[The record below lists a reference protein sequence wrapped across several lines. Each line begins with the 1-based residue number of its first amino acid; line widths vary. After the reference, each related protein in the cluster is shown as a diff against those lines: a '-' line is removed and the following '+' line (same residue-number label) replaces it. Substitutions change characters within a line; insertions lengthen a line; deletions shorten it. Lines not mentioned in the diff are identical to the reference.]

1 MYIIILLNIFFY
13 IIFENIFISISNSI
27 IYSPDG
33 ISFHEI
39 AMTGDIEDLTDK
51 DGQLHINK
59 ALISFK
65 DEHSMTPLHYA
76 MKYKHFELAKQLV
89 DRGADLDVKGNVG
102 V

>member
-1 MYIIILLNIFFY
+1 MI
-13 IIFENIFISISNSI
+13 ISISNSF

-51 DGQLHINK
+51 DGQLHINR

-89 DRGADLDVKGNVG
+89 DRGADLDVKGM
-102 V
+102 

>member
-1 MYIIILLNIFFY
+1 MKYTFLKILLLVYLILSY
-13 IIFENIFISISNSI
+13 T
-27 IYSPDG
+27 YSPDG

-39 AMTGDIEDLTDK
+39 AMSGDIEDLTDK
-51 DGQLHINK
+51 DGQLHINR

-89 DRGADLDVKGNVG
+89 DRGADLDVKGT
-102 V
+102 